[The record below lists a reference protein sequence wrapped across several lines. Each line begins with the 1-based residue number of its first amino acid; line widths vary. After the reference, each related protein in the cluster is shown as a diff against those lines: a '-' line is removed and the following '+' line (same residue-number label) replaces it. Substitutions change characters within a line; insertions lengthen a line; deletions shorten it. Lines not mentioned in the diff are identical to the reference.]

1 MQSKLDSFIE
11 ACINTFIGFI
21 VATCANIII
30 FPIVGITASTSQAFL
45 VGVLMTAIS
54 VARSYF
60 IRRVANKWLTPARL
74 WLVGKL
80 RKELNEPVLSGN
92 QQDQAKV

>member
-80 RKELNEPVLSGN
+80 RKEV
-92 QQDQAKV
+92 K

>member
-21 VATCANIII
+21 IATCANIII

-54 VARSYF
+54 VSRSYF

-80 RKELNEPVLSGN
+80 NK
-92 QQDQAKV
+92 A

>member
-1 MQSKLDSFIE
+1 MQNKTDSFIE
-11 ACINTFIGFI
+11 ACINTTLGFVI
-21 VATCANIII
+21 ATGANIII
-30 FPIVGITASTSQAFL
+30 FPIVGITASTSQALL

-74 WLVGKL
+74 WFVGKY
-80 RKELNEPVLSGN
+80 N
-92 QQDQAKV
+92 KV

>member
-54 VARSYF
+54 VARGYF
-60 IRRVANKWLTPARL
+60 IRRVANRWLTPARM
-74 WLVGKL
+74 WAVGKF
-80 RKELNEPVLSGN
+80 N
-92 QQDQAKV
+92 KV